1 MLKEN
6 KRNISLYVC
15 HRLVDI
21 KEKERE
27 AHNWITGWNLR
38 KHLLRK
44 ITKYLIAQLKR
55 KAKHVS
61 GYSERGHI

>member
-6 KRNISLYVC
+6 ERNISLYIC

-21 KEKERE
+21 QAKDRE
-27 AHNWITGWNLR
+27 ALNWITGWNLR

-44 ITKYLIAQLKR
+44 NTKYWIARLKR
-55 KAKHVS
+55 KAKHFS
-61 GYSERGHI
+61 GHSERGNI